1 VSCSLAV
8 KCFVA
13 LLLPMTLAWKAT
25 IGLENSTELKERIV
39 EFLAQQQFDVAITED
54 IVEDMPAIRASRE
67 ACRMVIL
74 KTAPNGW
81 RRHMISERTAP
92 TDQVFIVFRGIVYT
106 EQPTWL
112 TLVAHL
118 WSRFLRKVGLQR
130 HTTPVIAVIAP
141 ASCDVERLPWY
152 ELRERGVL

>member
-1 VSCSLAV
+1 MSCSLAV

-13 LLLPMTLAWKAT
+13 LLLPMTLAWKLT
-25 IGLENSTELKERIV
+25 IGLEESTELKERIV
-39 EFLAQQQFDVAITED
+39 EFLAQQQFKVAVTED
-54 IVEDMPAIRASRE
+54 IVEDMPAIQASRG

-74 KTAPNGW
+74 KTPPNGW
-81 RRHMISERTAP
+81 RRHMNGLTAP
-92 TDQVFIVFRGIVYT
+92 TDQVFIIFRGIVYT

-118 WSRFLRKVGLQR
+118 WSRFVRKVGLQR